1 MAPRASRAPSRRLT
15 HTPPPV
21 RPGTSLNDAVDAVL
35 RRSLVPVPDATVEG
49 EDAGTHDVTDS
60 DLLRHITARA
70 RELTA
75 GETSDLL
82 LALER
87 SERFSRLP
95 PDAPARFLDAC
106 VRDDGPFAP
115 LIRRLSGD
123 DDDVDDDQ
131 SDDEREEEAE
141 ETSARL
147 PPAVSRLRR
156 RVFPRTASQVLGSL
170 AKSSLSRAFLD
181 LLRPPSSPMDRGA
194 VEHSERP
201 PEARGGGWHMPYD
214 FSPRDVARL
223 LHALASFPPA
233 AAEAEAEAGNASLE
247 KVRTPSNLL
256 NRARA
261 AEAAAA
267 LVAEFSRDGWTRANV
282 RAEDLALIAWALAEL
297 PGARSL
303 GFREDADDEEEAG
316 AEAEASAS
324 SRARLRSATRRALR
338 ELSHPVRRHAA
349 EFDPDELVAVACA
362 YERAYEE
369 GWLDGG
375 DVPRRTEK
383 EKTEGEKKNALFDAK
398 RRRVSALADG
408 RATANHVL
416 QALAPRALQR
426 PERYSAAQLG
436 YVADACARFGV
447 HPKREG
453 IWNWASVV
461 RRRRRAELEAE
472 AEKEAEEEEAKEAA

>member
-1 MAPRASRAPSRRLT
+1 MT

-21 RPGTSLNDAVDAVL
+21 RPCTSLNDAVDAVL

-123 DDDVDDDQ
+123 DDDDVDDDQ

-141 ETSARL
+141 ETSPRL

-233 AAEAEAEAGNASLE
+233 EAEAEDEDENE

-297 PGARSL
+297 PAARSL

-324 SRARLRSATRRALR
+324 SNANASAASRARLRSATRRALR

-369 GWLDGG
+369 CWLDGG

-383 EKTEGEKKNALFDAK
+383 EDEKTKGKNLFDAK

-408 RATANHVL
+408 RATANHIL

-461 RRRRRAELEAE
+461 RRRRRAEMEAE
-472 AEKEAEEEEAKEAA
+472 AENEAEEKEAKEEA

>member
-1 MAPRASRAPSRRLT
+1 
-15 HTPPPV
+15 
-21 RPGTSLNDAVDAVL
+21 
-35 RRSLVPVPDATVEG
+35 
-49 EDAGTHDVTDS
+49 
-60 DLLRHITARA
+60 
-70 RELTA
+70 
-75 GETSDLL
+75 
-82 LALER
+82 
-87 SERFSRLP
+87 
-95 PDAPARFLDAC
+95 
-106 VRDDGPFAP
+106 
-115 LIRRLSGD
+115 
-123 DDDVDDDQ
+123 
-131 SDDEREEEAE
+131 
-141 ETSARL
+141 
-147 PPAVSRLRR
+147 
-156 RVFPRTASQVLGSL
+156 
-170 AKSSLSRAFLD
+170 
-181 LLRPPSSPMDRGA
+181 
-194 VEHSERP
+194 
-201 PEARGGGWHMPYD
+201 
-214 FSPRDVARL
+214 

-233 AAEAEAEAGNASLE
+233 EAEAEDENENE

-369 GWLDGG
+369 CWLDGG